1 MSATVLI
8 AVDNLMSKVTMSLP
22 LWSLSCV
29 EDSGFKYLQERLENS
44 KSSACCRAE
53 VPGARREGQRYQ
65 SRLPWRTL
73 RKALYECLI
82 NCRELNSGCP
92 INTSW
97 LVDWLL
103 AEPPEILKRKGL
115 RSPSVLLH
123 NYFSA
128 FKAPHFSS
136 YTLNIRE
143 KLIVQLYNI
152 LKWLCGVLEYYIAI
166 RDYVYLIYLL
176 KYAVSPRLIF
186 SKDVSVPRW
195 DLNV

>member
-1 MSATVLI
+1 MWRTQALTKHS
-8 AVDNLMSKVTMSLP
+8 
-22 LWSLSCV
+22 
-29 EDSGFKYLQERLENS
+29 QERMESCDLH
-44 KSSACCRAE
+44 ACCRAE

-65 SRLPWRTL
+65 GRLPWRTP

-82 NCRELNSGCP
+82 NCVELNSGCS
-92 INTSW
+92 INTPW

-103 AEPPEILKRKGL
+103 AKPSEILRRKGL
-115 RSPSVLLH
+115 RSPSLLLH

-128 FKAPHFSS
+128 FKASHFSS

-143 KLIVQLYNI
+143 KRIGQLYNI
-152 LKWLCGVLEYYIAI
+152 LKWLFGVLEYYIAI
-166 RDYVYLIYLL
+166 RVYVYLIYLL
-176 KYAVSPRLIF
+176 KYAVSPWLIF

>member
-8 AVDNLMSKVTMSLP
+8 AVDNIMSKVTMSLP

-65 SRLPWRTL
+65 SWLPWRTL

-128 FKAPHFSS
+128 FKALHFSS

-166 RDYVYLIYLL
+166 RDYVYLISY
-176 KYAVSPRLIF
+176 
-186 SKDVSVPRW
+186 
-195 DLNV
+195 

>member
-1 MSATVLI
+1 MWRTQALNTCRKGWKTPSH
-8 AVDNLMSKVTMSLP
+8 LP
-22 LWSLSCV
+22 
-29 EDSGFKYLQERLENS
+29 
-44 KSSACCRAE
+44 CCRAE

-152 LKWLCGVLEYYIAI
+152 LTWLCGVLEYYIAI

-195 DLNV
+195 NLNV